1 MKTVLSLQ
9 DDASGGIIAEIQT
22 SLSNGLPTMQ
32 IIGVVGK
39 SLDESR
45 ERLRSAFSASSLT
58 LPRKKIT
65 TNISPSDLPKNGSH
79 FDVAIALSILLSS
92 EQLKSI
98 PEKCIV
104 LGELGLDGTIKPIR
118 GMLGKLLAARKLGYA
133 RFIIPQGNLDQA
145 LLIPELELFPVNT
158 LKQLYSNLC
167 SNDLTFT
174 RTENGE
180 ERTPET
186 SQRLH
191 HKATTDFS
199 EVIGQESAKRALEI
213 AAAGQHNVLLS
224 GPPGVG
230 KSMLAKALISIMPP
244 LSRQEIIEVTHI
256 HSLVS
261 TQASDLVVDRPFR
274 SPHHS
279 TSDIALIGGGQRPK
293 PGEVSLSHKG
303 ILFLD
308 ELPEFKRS
316 TLESLR
322 QPLEDK
328 QVTVSRAQERITYP
342 ADFLLIATKNPC
354 PCGYWGSSKP
364 CVCTPLEID
373 RYQKKLSG
381 PLLDRIDIHVTVDSI
396 DHTSLLEKT
405 KASTEQSAAIIKRVT
420 RALEKNTKRF
430 RNGTT
435 RNGSMTNKEVKA
447 HANLSLEA
455 KELLDVAA
463 AKLDLSARVY
473 MKTVKVA
480 RTIADLDDSET
491 IEVRHVSEA
500 LRYRPLTTS

>member
-9 DDASGGIIAEIQT
+9 DDASGGIVAEIQT

-45 ERLRSAFSASSLT
+45 ERLRSAFSAASLT
-58 LPRKKIT
+58 IPRKKIT
-65 TNISPSDLPKNGSH
+65 TNISPSDIPKNGSH
-79 FDVAIALSILLSS
+79 FDIAIALSVLLSS
-92 EQLKSI
+92 EQLKTV
-98 PEKCIV
+98 PDDCIV
-104 LGELGLDGTIKPIR
+104 LGELGLDGTVKPIR
-118 GMLGKLLAARKLGYA
+118 GILGKLLAGRSLGYT
-133 RFIIPQGNLDQA
+133 RYIIPQDNLDQA
-145 LLIPELELFPVNT
+145 LLIPDLELAPIRT
-158 LKQLYSNLC
+158 LKQLYSSLC
-167 SNDLTFT
+167 TNELAFVRSSDQSETKIRKEEDL
-174 RTENGE
+174 R
-180 ERTPET
+180 
-186 SQRLH
+186 
-191 HKATTDFS
+191 KTTVDFS
-199 EVIGQESAKRALEI
+199 EIVGQESAKRALEI

-230 KSMLAKALISIMPP
+230 KSMLAKALISIMPA
-244 LSRQEIIEVTHI
+244 LTRQEVIEVTHL
-256 HSLVS
+256 HSLVA
-261 TQASDLVVDRPFR
+261 THANTLVTDRPFR

-328 QVTVSRAQERITYP
+328 QVTVSRAQERVTYP

-354 PCGYWGSSKP
+354 PCGYWGSTKP
-364 CVCTPLEID
+364 CVCTPLEIE

-396 DHTSLLEKT
+396 DHTSLLNKT
-405 KASTEQSAAIIKRVT
+405 APSTELSDAITKRVKKAIA
-420 RALEKNTKRF
+420 RGSERFKNAQM
-430 RNGTT
+430 
-435 RNGSMTNKEVKA
+435 RNGSMTNKEVKLHA
-447 HANLSLEA
+447 HLSPEA
-455 KELLDVAA
+455 KELLDTAA
-463 AKLDLSARVY
+463 TKLDLSARVY

-480 RTIADLDDSET
+480 RTIADLDDSNT
-491 IEVRHVSEA
+491 IEIRHISEA